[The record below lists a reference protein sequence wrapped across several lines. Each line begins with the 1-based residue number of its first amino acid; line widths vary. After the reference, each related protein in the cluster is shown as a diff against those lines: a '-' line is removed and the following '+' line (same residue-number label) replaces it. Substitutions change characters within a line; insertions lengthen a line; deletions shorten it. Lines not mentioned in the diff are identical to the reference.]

1 MQAKEFRVR
10 CLIYLLYPEV
20 RIIVRIDIQTAVR
33 IQKGNIMFLKEI
45 SSTVAQR
52 NMKKLFTMACRAPTL
67 LTRAGHSPETL
78 VVMSKVRYAKL
89 IKDANK

>member
-1 MQAKEFRVR
+1 M
-10 CLIYLLYPEV
+10 
-20 RIIVRIDIQTAVR
+20 RIIVRIDTHTAVR

-52 NMKKLFTMACRAPTL
+52 NMSKLFTMAYRSPVL
-67 LTRAGHSPETL
+67 LTRSGHTPEDV

-89 IKDANK
+89 IKAANNG

>member
-1 MQAKEFRVR
+1 MQEFRVR

-78 VVMSKVRYAKL
+78 VVMSKVKYAKL